1 MRLTRLLACASCLL
15 ALAVTDASADVTFF
29 LGTASAPTTRAMRGA
44 AIGVNFLVVGAEF
57 EYTSTVEDAASGSPA
72 LKTAMVSGHVMP
84 PFAIARMQ
92 PYLAVGGGGYRERI
106 GSRQETNVAIS
117 TGGGV
122 KVSLL
127 GPLRARFDY
136 RLMKLRGAP
145 VQDRL
150 HRFYAGLNV
159 SF

>member
-15 ALAVTDASADVTFF
+15 ALAVTDASADVTLF
-29 LGTASAPTTRAMRGA
+29 LGAASAPSTRSTRGG

-57 EYTSTVEDAASGSPA
+57 EYASTVEDAVTGSPS
-72 LKTAMVSGHVMP
+72 LKTAMVNGHVMP
-84 PFAIARMQ
+84 PFAIARLQ
-92 PYLAVGGGGYRERI
+92 PYATFGGGGYRERL
-106 GSRQETNVAIS
+106 GARQETNIAIN

-122 KVSLL
+122 KVSLF

-136 RLMKLRGAP
+136 RLLKLRGAP
-145 VQDRL
+145 VQGRV
-150 HRFYAGLNV
+150 HRFYAGMNL